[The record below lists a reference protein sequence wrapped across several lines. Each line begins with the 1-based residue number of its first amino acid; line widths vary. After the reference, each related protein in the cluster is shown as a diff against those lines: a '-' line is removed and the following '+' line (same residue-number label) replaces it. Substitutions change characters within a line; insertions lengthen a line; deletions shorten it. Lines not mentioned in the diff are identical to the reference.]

1 MKKNHNIIEL
11 SVIIKHETDKA
22 IMVENLKGKDIWL
35 PKSQVEVDSPTEIQ
49 IPEWL
54 AVDKELI

>member
-1 MKKNHNIIEL
+1 MKKNHSIIEL

-22 IMVENLKGKDIWL
+22 IMVENLKGKDTWL